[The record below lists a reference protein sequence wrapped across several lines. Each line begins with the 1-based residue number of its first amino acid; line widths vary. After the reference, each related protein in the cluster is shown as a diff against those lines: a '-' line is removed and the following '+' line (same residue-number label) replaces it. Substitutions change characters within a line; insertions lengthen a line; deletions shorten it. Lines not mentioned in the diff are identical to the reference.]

1 MPQSLYD
8 KPEIEYL
15 DGRAY
20 PKVSPKFNHSLAQGA
35 LIAILQRC
43 GKDRG
48 FTGPELRLDPGRI
61 DRTKTEFVPDVS
73 FVSFERLKGLDAED
87 KQKPPFSPDIAVE
100 VRSPSDDLHF
110 LAAKIQRYLRTG
122 SILVLDVDT
131 ERRAIRA
138 HAAAGVREFAQN
150 EPFECSEVPWLRF
163 DVYEVFEKI
172 DLLDG

>member
-1 MPQSLYD
+1 M
-8 KPEIEYL
+8 
-15 DGRAY
+15 
-20 PKVSPKFNHSLAQGA
+20 SPKFNHSLAQGA

-43 GKDRG
+43 GGDRG

-73 FVSFERLKGLDAED
+73 FISFERLRGLGAED

-100 VRSPSDDLHF
+100 VRSPSDDLRF

-131 ERRAIRA
+131 ERRTVRA
-138 HAAAGVREFAQN
+138 HTAAGVREFAQK
-150 EPFECSEVPWLRF
+150 ERFESAEVPWLRF
-163 DVYEVFEKI
+163 DVYDVFETI
-172 DLLDG
+172 DLLDR